1 MKFWTILILAGAVAL
16 PAAAQTAA
24 PAPASPAPA
33 APAGPKIAV
42 IDVQK
47 LVVESAAGT
56 EAQGR
61 VKKVI
66 DAKQAD
72 SEKLQKELQSLQQR
86 LTDQG
91 PSMTDDKREQLNK
104 EYQEKG
110 ISYKRFQDDAQREV
124 QEAQQKELAELEKR
138 VLPVINVVGKEK
150 GYTLIFNKYAPGM
163 LVYADDAVDITDEV
177 LRRFNTQVTA
187 PPSPAA
193 KAPGAAKPAAPK
205 PAAKTPPPPPGGSR

>member
-1 MKFWTILILAGAVAL
+1 MKLWTILTLAGAVAL

-24 PAPASPAPA
+24 PAPAAPA
-33 APAGPKIAV
+33 VPKIGV

-47 LVVESAAGT
+47 LVVESAAGK

-61 VKKVI
+61 VKKII
-66 DAKQAD
+66 DGKQAD

-163 LVYADDAVDITDEV
+163 LVYADEAVDITDEV

-187 PPSPAA
+187 PPPAPA
-193 KAPGAAKPAAPK
+193 KAPGAVRPPAPK
-205 PAAKTPPPPPGGSR
+205 PAAKTPPPPPPPHGGSR

>member
-1 MKFWTILILAGAVAL
+1 MKLWTILTLAGAVAL

-24 PAPASPAPA
+24 PAPAAPA
-33 APAGPKIAV
+33 VPKIGV

-47 LVVESAAGT
+47 LVVESAAGK

-61 VKKVI
+61 VKKII
-66 DAKQAD
+66 DGKQAD

-163 LVYADDAVDITDEV
+163 LVYADEAVDITDEV

-187 PPSPAA
+187 PPPAPA
-193 KAPGAAKPAAPK
+193 KAPGAARPPAPK
-205 PAAKTPPPPPGGSR
+205 PAAKTPPPPPPPHGGSR

>member
-1 MKFWTILILAGAVAL
+1 MKLWAILTVAGALAV

-24 PAPASPAPA
+24 
-33 APAGPKIAV
+33 PKIAV

-47 LVVESAAGT
+47 LVVESAAGK

-61 VKKVI
+61 VKKII
-66 DAKQAD
+66 DAKQGDAD
-72 SEKLQKELQSLQQR
+72 KLQKELQALQQR

-110 ISYKRFQDDAQREV
+110 IAFKRFQDDAQREV
-124 QEAQQKELAELEKR
+124 QEAQQKELGELEKR
-138 VLPVINVVGKEK
+138 VLPVINQVGKEK

-163 LVYADDAVDITDEV
+163 LVYADDSVDITDEV

-187 PPSPAA
+187 PPQKEPARAPAA
-193 KAPGAAKPAAPK
+193 KSPAGKPAAPPK
-205 PAAKTPPPPPGGSR
+205 AGAKTPPPPPGAAH

>member
-1 MKFWTILILAGAVAL
+1 MKFWTIVTLAGAVAL
-16 PAAAQTAA
+16 PAAAQTAV
-24 PAPASPAPA
+24 
-33 APAGPKIAV
+33 PKIAV

-47 LVVESAAGT
+47 LVVESAAGK

-72 SEKLQKELQSLQQR
+72 SEKLQKELQALQQR

-91 PSMTDDKREQLNK
+91 PSMTDDKRDQLNK

-138 VLPVINVVGKEK
+138 VLPVINQVGKEK

-163 LVYADDAVDITDEV
+163 LVYADDSVDITDEV

-187 PPSPAA
+187 PPAPAAAKSPA
-193 KAPGAAKPAAPK
+193 AAPK
-205 PAAKTPPPPPGGSR
+205 PPAATKPAPKTPPPPPGA

>member
-1 MKFWTILILAGAVAL
+1 MKFWAIVSMAGALAL
-16 PAAAQTAA
+16 PAAAQTA
-24 PAPASPAPA
+24 P
-33 APAGPKIAV
+33 PKLAV

-47 LVVESAAGT
+47 LVVESAAGK

-61 VKKVI
+61 VKKII

-72 SEKLQKELQSLQQR
+72 SEKLQKELQALQQR

-91 PSMTDDKREQLNK
+91 PSLADDKREALNK

-110 ISYKRFQDDAQREV
+110 IAYKRFQDDAQREV
-124 QEAQQKELAELEKR
+124 QEAQQRELSELEKR
-138 VLPVINVVGKEK
+138 VLPVINQIGKEK

-163 LVYADDAVDITDEV
+163 LVYADDSVDITEEV

-187 PPSPAA
+187 PPVKEPAKAPAA
-193 KAPGAAKPAAPK
+193 KAPAAKPAAPPK
-205 PAAKTPPPPPGGSR
+205 AGAKTPPPSPGAAH

>member
-1 MKFWTILILAGAVAL
+1 MKFWTILTLAGAVAL
-16 PAAAQTAA
+16 PAAAQT
-24 PAPASPAPA
+24 PA
-33 APAGPKIAV
+33 ASSPKIAV

-47 LVVESAAGT
+47 LVVESAAGK

-61 VKKVI
+61 VKKII
-66 DAKQAD
+66 DAKQGD
-72 SEKLQKELQSLQQR
+72 SEKLQKELQGLQQR

-138 VLPVINVVGKEK
+138 VLPVINIVGKEK

-163 LVYADDAVDITDEV
+163 LVYADDSVDITDDV

-187 PPSPAA
+187 PPPAPAA
-193 KAPGAAKPAAPK
+193 KAPGAAKPAPPK

>member
-1 MKFWTILILAGAVAL
+1 MKLWAIVTMASALAV

-24 PAPASPAPA
+24 
-33 APAGPKIAV
+33 PKIAV

-47 LVVESAAGT
+47 LVVESAAGK

-61 VKKVI
+61 VKKII
-66 DAKQAD
+66 DAKQGDAD
-72 SEKLQKELQSLQQR
+72 KLQKELQGLQQR

-110 ISYKRFQDDAQREV
+110 IAFKRFQDDAQREV
-124 QEAQQKELAELEKR
+124 QEAQQKELGELEKR
-138 VLPVINVVGKEK
+138 VLPVINQVGKEK

-163 LVYADDAVDITDEV
+163 LVYADDSVDITDEV

-187 PPSPAA
+187 PPQKEPA
-193 KAPGAAKPAAPK
+193 KAPAGKPGASPRPG
-205 PAAKTPPPPPGGSR
+205 AKTPPPPPGAAH

>member
-1 MKFWTILILAGAVAL
+1 MKFWTIVTLAGVTAL
-16 PAAAQTAA
+16 PAAAQTAT
-24 PAPASPAPA
+24 
-33 APAGPKIAV
+33 PKIAV

-47 LVVESAAGT
+47 LVVESAAGK

-61 VKKVI
+61 VKKII
-66 DAKQAD
+66 DAKQGD
-72 SEKLQKELQSLQQR
+72 SEKLQKELQGLQQR

-91 PSMTDDKREQLNK
+91 PSMTDDKRDQLNK

-124 QEAQQKELAELEKR
+124 QEAQSKELAELEKR
-138 VLPVINVVGKEK
+138 VLPVINAVGKEN

-163 LVYADDAVDITDEV
+163 LVYADDSVDITDEV

-187 PPSPAA
+187 PPPPAA
-193 KAPGAAKPAAPK
+193 AKTPAPARPTAPPK
-205 PAAKTPPPPPGGSR
+205 PAAKTPPPPPGA

>member
-1 MKFWTILILAGAVAL
+1 MKFGTFLTLAGAVAL
-16 PAAAQTAA
+16 PAAAQTPATAA
-24 PAPASPAPA
+24 
-33 APAGPKIAV
+33 PKIAV

-47 LVVESAAGT
+47 LVVESAAGK

-61 VKKVI
+61 VKKII

-91 PSMTDDKREQLNK
+91 TSMTDDKREQLNK

-138 VLPVINVVGKEK
+138 VLPVINIVGKEK
-150 GYTLIFNKYAPGM
+150 GFTLIFNKYAPGM
-163 LVYADDAVDITDEV
+163 LVYADDSVDITDDV

-187 PPSPAA
+187 PPPAPAA
-193 KAPGAAKPAAPK
+193 KAPAAAKPAPPK

>member
-1 MKFWTILILAGAVAL
+1 MKLWTIVVMAGAAAL
-16 PAAAQTAA
+16 PAAAQTAV
-24 PAPASPAPA
+24 
-33 APAGPKIAV
+33 PKIAV

-47 LVVESAAGT
+47 LVVESAAGK

-66 DAKQAD
+66 DAKQGDAD
-72 SEKLQKELQSLQQR
+72 KLQKELQSIQQR

-91 PSMTDDKREQLNK
+91 PSMTDDKRDQLNK

-110 ISYKRFQDDAQREV
+110 IAYKRFQDDAQREV
-124 QEAQQKELAELEKR
+124 QEAQQRELGELEKR
-138 VLPVINVVGKEK
+138 VMPVINQVGKEK

-163 LVYADDAVDITDEV
+163 LVYADDSVDITEEV

-187 PPSPAA
+187 PPAKVPATA
-193 KAPGAAKPAAPK
+193 PAPGTKPAAPPK
-205 PAAKTPPPPPGGSR
+205 PPAAKTPPPPPGASH

>member
-1 MKFWTILILAGAVAL
+1 MKFWAIVTVAGALAL
-16 PAAAQTAA
+16 PAAAQTAV
-24 PAPASPAPA
+24 
-33 APAGPKIAV
+33 PKIAV

-47 LVVESAAGT
+47 LVVESAAGK

-66 DAKQAD
+66 DAKQVD
-72 SEKLQKELQSLQQR
+72 SEKLQKELQGLQQR

-91 PSMTDDKREQLNK
+91 PSMTDEKREQLNK

-124 QEAQQKELAELEKR
+124 QEAQQRELSELEKR
-138 VLPVINVVGKEK
+138 VLPVINQVGKEK

-163 LVYADDAVDITDEV
+163 LVYADDAVDITDDV

-187 PPSPAA
+187 PPAKEPA
-193 KAPGAAKPAAPK
+193 KAPAAAKPAAPPPPK
-205 PAAKTPPPPPGGSR
+205 AGAKTPPPPPASH

>member
-1 MKFWTILILAGAVAL
+1 MKFWAIMTVAGAVAL

-24 PAPASPAPA
+24 
-33 APAGPKIAV
+33 PKIAV

-47 LVVESAAGT
+47 LVVESAAGK

-61 VKKVI
+61 VKKIV
-66 DAKQAD
+66 DSKEAD
-72 SEKLQKELQSLQQR
+72 SEKLQKELQALQQR

-110 ISYKRFQDDAQREV
+110 ISYKRFQDDAQRQV
-124 QEAQQKELAELEKR
+124 QEAQQRELSDLEKR
-138 VLPVINVVGKEK
+138 VLPVINTVGKEK
-150 GYTLIFNKYAPGM
+150 GYTLIFNKFAPGM
-163 LVYADDAVDITDEV
+163 LVYADDSVDITDDV

-187 PPSPAA
+187 PSAKEPV
-193 KAPGAAKPAAPK
+193 KAPAAAKPAPVK
-205 PAAKTPPPPPGGSR
+205 TPAKTPPPPPPPGGAH

>member
-1 MKFWTILILAGAVAL
+1 MKLWTILTLAGAVAL

-24 PAPASPAPA
+24 PAPAA
-33 APAGPKIAV
+33 ATVPKIAV

-47 LVVESAAGT
+47 LVVESAAGK

-61 VKKVI
+61 VKKII

-72 SEKLQKELQSLQQR
+72 SEKLQKDLQGLQQR

-110 ISYKRFQDDAQREV
+110 IAFKRFQDDAQREV

-150 GYTLIFNKYAPGM
+150 GYTLIFNKFAPGM

-187 PPSPAA
+187 PPPAPAA
-193 KAPGAAKPAAPK
+193 KGPASAKPAAPK
-205 PAAKTPPPPPGGSR
+205 PAAKTPPPPPPPHGGSR

>member
-33 APAGPKIAV
+33 APAVPKIAV

-47 LVVESAAGT
+47 LVVESAAGK

>member
-1 MKFWTILILAGAVAL
+1 MKLWTILTLAGAVAL

-24 PAPASPAPA
+24 PAPASTAL
-33 APAGPKIAV
+33 PKVAV

-47 LVVESAAGT
+47 LVVESAAGK

-61 VKKVI
+61 VKKII
-66 DAKQAD
+66 DSKQAD

-110 ISYKRFQDDAQREV
+110 ISFKRFQDDAQREV

-150 GYTLIFNKYAPGM
+150 GYTLIFNKFAPGM

-187 PPSPAA
+187 PPPAPAA
-193 KAPGAAKPAAPK
+193 KGPAAAKPAAPK
-205 PAAKTPPPPPGGSR
+205 PAAKTSPPPPHGGSR